1 MQKVTAIKKEE
12 TEMKERMFKIDGC
25 GGQGKRM
32 TDGFRKAGK
41 VMVFRIL
48 LAALAVGAALAI
60 PVPEQP
66 RMVSA
71 SYNATILEN
80 KDENAKITNEDREV
94 AYVFLIEHM
103 DRIRALHD
111 LSPEAE
117 QRMQDV
123 MYQANVFIANNDLT
137 VGQLIAYVNSTEM
150 DLTAAAAM
158 NVPGA
163 QSFLFV
169 SNTSEVTF
177 ANYGQPTTLTF
188 GLVNLG
194 QADVTDVVITPTVSN
209 DVSKWPFV
217 IQTAQDAR
225 IIDRIRASTNMAE
238 AQALRR
244 EVSWNF
250 VVAGNA
256 KTGTYPLPFHLI
268 YYRNG
273 AIEERDITTYIHIK
287 GAPGA
292 GSLIEED
299 KPKEEEGK
307 LSMPRIIVTGFTTD
321 PGTVN
326 AGDTFLL
333 TITVQNTSADT
344 TVSNIQFDLKAATEG
359 EKDENTYEAFLP
371 TSGSATIF
379 VRSIAPGESAD
390 IQIEMTARGDL
401 TQKPYVITVNA
412 AYEDYKHNPYTASTN
427 VSIPVRQPPRYDTG
441 DAEILPEAVEVG
453 GSANIMFPVYNMG
466 KVTLYN
472 VQVAFEGDSISGG
485 NTFLGKLEPGATGN
499 VDAMVNAVAPTMDD
513 GTIRAIISFEDE
525 SGNVTSFEKE
535 LNLWVSEPYYEE
547 YPEDWEFEDPDAMAE
562 KSGPP
567 KWLIFGGIG
576 GGAAIGVIV
585 GIIVAVS
592 KKKKRRAAELAALE
606 EDDE

>member
-1 MQKVTAIKKEE
+1 
-12 TEMKERMFKIDGC
+12 MKEKQFRIEGHS
-25 GGQGKRM
+25 GQGTQRAGVLGKTGKILAFRM
-32 TDGFRKAGK
+32 
-41 VMVFRIL
+41 L
-48 LAALAVGAALAI
+48 LALLAI
-60 PVPEQP
+60 GTALKIPIPEQP
-66 RMVSA
+66 HCVSA
-71 SYNATILEN
+71 SFNATLLSGR
-80 KDENAKITNEDREV
+80 DPDDKITNDDRDV
-94 AYVFLIEHM
+94 AYVFLLEHM
-103 DRIRALHD
+103 DRLRALYD

-123 MYQANVFIANNDLT
+123 MYQANVFIANTDLT
-137 VGQLIAYVNSTEM
+137 VSQLISYVDVTES
-150 DLTAAAAM
+150 DLTSAAAVNIEHA
-158 NVPGA
+158 N
-163 QSFLFV
+163 SFFFV
-169 SNTSEVTF
+169 SNNSEVTF

-217 IQTAQDAR
+217 IQTAEDAR
-225 IIDRIRASTNMAE
+225 IIDRIRASTVMAE

-256 KTGTYPLPFHLI
+256 KTGTYPLPFHVI

-273 AIEERDITTYIHIK
+273 EVEERDITTYIHIK

-292 GSLIEED
+292 GSLIED
-299 KPKEEEGK
+299 TRPKEEEGK
-307 LSMPRIIVTGFTTD
+307 LSTPRIIVTGFTTD

-359 EKDENTYEAFLP
+359 EKNENTYEAFLP

-379 VRSIAPGESAD
+379 VRSIAPGESTD

-412 AYEDYKHNPYTASTN
+412 AYEDYKHNPYTAATN

-453 GSANIMFPVYNMG
+453 GNANIMFPVYNMG

-472 VQVAFEGDSISGG
+472 VQVAFEGDTISGG
-485 NTFLGKLEPGATGN
+485 NVFLGKIEPGATGN
-499 VDAMVNAVAPTMDD
+499 VDAMVNAIAPTMDD
-513 GTIRAIISFEDE
+513 GTIRAVISFEDE

-535 LNLWVSEPYYEE
+535 LSLWVSEPVYEE
-547 YPEDWEFEDPDAMAE
+547 YPEDWEFEDPNEVPE

-576 GGAAIGVIV
+576 GGVAIGVIV
-585 GIIVAVS
+585 GIIVAVN
-592 KKKKRRAAELAALE
+592 KKKKREAELAALE
-606 EDDE
+606 EDE